1 MSNRIK
7 YSEFKEMVKDH
18 TPVEADRDL
27 ITINDSTRPAF
38 YDLLVRAAYVDLQ
51 RLIKYYREEHETLYR
66 VGDVSAEGSASKFNL
81 PCDADLKEIKL
92 KFTGADCNG
101 NPVADISNAV
111 EVRWDERQQL
121 ICGKSN
127 VDTIKNRKPFVAIQ
141 PNMSYGYIWPALQ
154 SSSPDNPLII
164 DMVIIWDGVREYF
177 DDDDMIRAGWEEA
190 ETASYFVLSKLY
202 RQVDEVGI
210 ADRMDADFRL
220 KRRKLYV
227 ARKRRAR
234 LGYHLP
240 KP

>member
-101 NPVADISNAV
+101 
-111 EVRWDERQQL
+111 
-121 ICGKSN
+121 K
-127 VDTIKNRKPFVAIQ
+127 DTIKNRKPFVAIQ